1 MELSDAMTL
10 LLGEVGDVP
19 GIDFDGSLY
28 WSIIDKGLYFLGV
41 YLFLF
46 SRDLV
51 FLRLVKVCLAVDFP
65 HFQSQEVIAFSSEI
79 LQGLR
84 ILYGCHYTRY

>member
-28 WSIIDKGLYFLGV
+28 WSIIDKG
-41 YLFLF
+41 LFLF

-79 LQGLR
+79 LQGFR